1 MTLGVKDIASDLGVL
16 NITVWRWIKEGQ
28 IKATMVNR
36 RAGWKI
42 EEEEYARFLEEHP
55 KWRLVHD
62 GDIFKRGEIEARQEA
77 LLNVLAQI
85 VSSKAT
91 VRKENRSD
99 EYVKGF
105 NRAITDIQAAI
116 NREMIRKT
124 PGSRSEQSA

>member
-77 LLNVLAQI
+77 LLNVIAQI
-85 VSSKAT
+85 VSSKAA
-91 VRKENRSD
+91 VGKENHSD
-99 EYVKGF
+99 EYAKGF
-105 NRAITDIQAAI
+105 NRAITDIQAVI
-116 NREMIRKT
+116 NREMVRKT
-124 PGSRSEQSA
+124 PGSRSEQIA

>member
-28 IKATMVNR
+28 IKATMINR
-36 RAGWKI
+36 RTGWKI
-42 EEEEYARFLEEHP
+42 EEEEYARFLEEHS

-77 LLNVLAQI
+77 LLNVIAQI

-91 VRKENRSD
+91 VRKENRN
-99 EYVKGF
+99 EQYVKGF
-105 NRAITDIQAAI
+105 ERAITDIQAAI
-116 NREMIRKT
+116 NREMVRKT
-124 PGSRSEQSA
+124 PGSRSEQIA

>member
-1 MTLGVKDIASDLGVL
+1 MTLGVKDIARDLGVL

-42 EEEEYARFLEEHP
+42 EEEEYARFLEEHS

-62 GDIFKRGEIEARQEA
+62 GDIFKRREIEARQEA
-77 LLNVLAQI
+77 LRNVIAQI
-85 VSSKAT
+85 ISSKAT
-91 VRKENRSD
+91 VGKENRSD

-105 NRAITDIQAAI
+105 NRAIIDIQAAI

>member
-1 MTLGVKDIASDLGVL
+1 MTLGVKDIANDLGVL

-28 IKATMVNR
+28 IKATMINR

-77 LLNVLAQI
+77 LLNVTAQI
-85 VSSKAT
+85 ISSKAT
-91 VRKENRSD
+91 VGTENRSD

-116 NREMIRKT
+116 NREMIRKA